1 MKASFAAVTVAAL
14 AGTSAAATLHQ
25 RHGHQVFHD
34 LAKKAYPTEAYPT
47 EAYPTAPAPSS
58 EVSSASSSVASS
70 ASTSAASSA
79 SSEVPSGYPT
89 GPAPSSEAPP
99 AYPTAPA
106 PSSVASSASTSAAPS
121 ASTSAV
127 SSGSSAVPSASSY
140 PVSSPVPSAPS
151 SAGSTAPYPSSVP
164 SNGTEGQ
171 CGCTTIYSTYYG
183 EATLHNP
190 PPPPAT
196 SSSVVSSSVATSAVP
211 STYETTIVVVPTPV
225 PHTPTATGVVTYP
238 GTTLTLTSETTVA
251 VPSTT
256 EVPAGSHTIGG
267 VTTVVTT
274 ATTVTCPYAA
284 VETSEGV
291 TTSVIK
297 TTEYVCP
304 SGGTYTIAP
313 TTTYVD
319 TPTTIVV
326 PSVTSYPPGTYT
338 QPDVVTTITD
348 TKTVVYC
355 PFEPITPTSV
365 PAVPTSTP
373 APAPSSPSTPS
384 SVAPPP
390 TTVVPTTSSAPAP
403 VPTTSSTVAYTTSSA
418 PKPKPTGGN
427 GGNLGGDTPGVPWG
441 TTYTPYNPDTGD
453 CMTQEEVEKDI
464 AGLAAKDIKIVRT
477 YSTDCSTLEFVGEA
491 CEKYG
496 IQMMVGVFIDGS
508 DGCSASSPKI
518 ADQISALKSWGK
530 WDMVELVTVGNEAII
545 NGYCS
550 AAEIASLVETCKSE
564 FSGYTGLYTTAET
577 VNIWQEPET
586 QSALCDVVDILGT
599 NAHAFFNYQTTAD
612 KAGEFVKGQLDI
624 VSNLCP
630 GKEGIVLETGW
641 PKAGT
646 SLGLAVAGVAEQ
658 RTALDSIIKE
668 CGDKAVLFSLY
679 DDKWKS
685 ANTECG
691 ICEQACKLSSSSS
704 PI

>member
-1 MKASFAAVTVAAL
+1 M
-14 AGTSAAATLHQ
+14 
-25 RHGHQVFHD
+25 
-34 LAKKAYPTEAYPT
+34 
-47 EAYPTAPAPSS
+47 
-58 EVSSASSSVASS
+58 
-70 ASTSAASSA
+70 
-79 SSEVPSGYPT
+79 
-89 GPAPSSEAPP
+89 
-99 AYPTAPA
+99 
-106 PSSVASSASTSAAPS
+106 
-121 ASTSAV
+121 
-127 SSGSSAVPSASSY
+127 
-140 PVSSPVPSAPS
+140 
-151 SAGSTAPYPSSVP
+151 
-164 SNGTEGQ
+164 
-171 CGCTTIYSTYYG
+171 
-183 EATLHNP
+183 
-190 PPPPAT
+190 
-196 SSSVVSSSVATSAVP
+196 
-211 STYETTIVVVPTPV
+211 PTPV

-238 GTTLTLTSETTVA
+238 GTTLTLTTETTVA

-274 ATTVTCPYAA
+274 ATTVTCPYAT

-291 TTSVIK
+291 TTSVVK

-319 TPTTIVV
+319 TPTSIVV
-326 PSVTSYPPGTYT
+326 PVVTSYPPGTYT
-338 QPDVVTTITD
+338 QPEVVTTITD

-355 PFEPITPTSV
+355 PFEPIAPTSA
-365 PAVPTSTP
+365 PAVPTS
-373 APAPSSPSTPS
+373 APAVPTSAPVASTSIVVATSSSVPS

-390 TTVVPTTSSAPAP
+390 TVVVPTTSSVPAPAP
-403 VPTTSSTVAYTTSSA
+403 TTSTAGYTTSSA
-418 PKPKPTGGN
+418 STPKPTGGH
-427 GGNLGGDTPGVPWG
+427 GGDLGGDKPGVPWG
-441 TTYTPYNPDTGD
+441 TTYTPYNPETGD
-453 CMTQEEVEKDI
+453 CMTQEDVEKDI
-464 AGLAAKDIKIVRT
+464 AALAAKDIKIVRT
-477 YSTDCSTLEFVGEA
+477 YSTDCSTLEFVGDA
-491 CEKYG
+491 CEKHG

-508 DGCSASSPKI
+508 AGCSASSPKI
-518 ADQISALKSWGK
+518 AEQISALKNWGK
-530 WDMVELVTVGNEAII
+530 WDMVQLVTVGNEAII
-545 NGYCS
+545 NGYCT

-586 QSALCDVVDILGT
+586 QSALCGVVDILGT

-624 VSNLCP
+624 VSNLCE

-641 PKAGT
+641 PSRGT

-691 ICEQACKLSSSSS
+691 VCEQACKL
-704 PI
+704 